1 MPMEFLYGLLIRSLN
16 SFTSHRAPP
25 KFENISSTTFLH
37 AINMSII
44 LSNIQQIPSVVVEFE
59 NQIYKG
65 EDISSCLAI
74 QAVDKSDAAISGS
87 NMQTGHLWEHDVES
101 ERRVRSSYAR
111 IHRDG
116 RIR

>member
-1 MPMEFLYGLLIRSLN
+1 
-16 SFTSHRAPP
+16 
-25 KFENISSTTFLH
+25 
-37 AINMSII
+37 MSII

-87 NMQTGHLWEHDVES
+87 NMQTGHL
-101 ERRVRSSYAR
+101 
-111 IHRDG
+111 
-116 RIR
+116 